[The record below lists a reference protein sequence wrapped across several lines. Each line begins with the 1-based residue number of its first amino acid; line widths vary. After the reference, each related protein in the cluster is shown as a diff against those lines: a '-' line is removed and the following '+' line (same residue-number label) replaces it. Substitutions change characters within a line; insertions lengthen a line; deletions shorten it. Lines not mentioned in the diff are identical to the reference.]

1 MRRTP
6 RGIIRARSLVQI
18 PWGTI
23 KTFVFFFEEACVSS
37 SLYSDNQSDVDAL
50 ARRIAALTSLSSKQ
64 AAVISRGLLGRKV
77 LKIKSSSLG
86 GLFRSIDKDIDTKRL
101 RDEFIKSGLIERI
114 DETGVDGRPA
124 IYSICAKVSE
134 LIIVDGAEDLNDG
147 FDVEEE
153 TAPAETLAVEAKD
166 AGQAAPAAA
175 ACGSEKDSGSAKP
188 AAPQAEDTR
197 RDQELPVVAP
207 SEAAQKEE
215 QTRPNDTPA
224 PFVSKVGRGA
234 RVHRRAQ
241 DKKASRDTQDT
252 SVEQPRLAEPKGQE
266 PEGRAMGPKKQ
277 QPQAQDAPSAPAEKK
292 APAPKEP
299 AVSKKGAAFKQAEAN
314 RGRVAFAERDTQRKH
329 EDAKEGEARSSVKR
343 DAPANRKRKGKSGRS
358 EAVKSSHKQDS
369 PSTQTIGAH
378 RSNDSVQPESRSIVR
393 VIRGQLAKVAT
404 VLPLSAV
411 AHSDRVQ
418 YAKITR
424 VDSRPMAKTAE
435 RENGHQNAKQQLAHD
450 FEAITTWIE
459 QTGSMDTPYASRRQR
474 AFEIFNDEK
483 AFDGKRG
490 ERLFKRLNDRGVNVA
505 ALKITPQRP
514 YHFTSFFGIGANKPF
529 IMVENID
536 TYDEIVRLLRGK
548 SSVKLFGVRVSGVI
562 FGSGCKASV
571 SHALD
576 DYLSDIGYGYDYVY
590 YAGDIDREGARIVE
604 QARAANNTKIRM
616 HAGMYKAMLA
626 AHKRRLKDGRGVEH
640 ASENQGVPQNLA
652 RAIADLP
659 MVTRVQFRN
668 ILREGGRIPQEIL
681 TSADYRDSSS
691 GSLDRILNS

>member
-1 MRRTP
+1 M
-6 RGIIRARSLVQI
+6 
-18 PWGTI
+18 
-23 KTFVFFFEEACVSS
+23 SS
-37 SLYSDNQSDVDAL
+37 SLYSDNQNDVDAL

-153 TAPAETLAVEAKD
+153 TAPAETLAAEAKD

-188 AAPQAEDTR
+188 AVPRAEDTR
-197 RDQELPVVAP
+197 RDQELPAAAP
-207 SEAAQKEE
+207 SKAAQKEE
-215 QTRPNDTPA
+215 AKPDDNPVA
-224 PFVSKVGRGA
+224 FVSKVGRGA
-234 RVHRRAQ
+234 RVHRRVQ
-241 DKKASRDTQDT
+241 DKKTARDTQGT
-252 SVEQPRLAEPKGQE
+252 SVEQSRLAEPKGQE
-266 PEGRAMGPKKQ
+266 PELHAVGPQKQ

-292 APAPKEP
+292 APVPKEP

-314 RGRVAFAERDTQRKH
+314 RGRVAFAERDAQRKH
-329 EDAKEGEARSSVKR
+329 EDAKEGEARSSVKKET
-343 DAPANRKRKGKSGRS
+343 PANRKRKGKPGRS
-358 EAVKSSHKQDS
+358 EAVKSSRKQDS
-369 PSTQTIGAH
+369 PSTQTTGAH
-378 RSNDSVQPESRSIVR
+378 RSNDSAQPESRSIVR

-411 AHSDRVQ
+411 VHSDRVQ

-424 VDSRPMAKTAE
+424 VDSRPMAKTAVH
-435 RENGHQNAKQQLAHD
+435 ENTHQNAKQQLAHD

-459 QTGSMDTPYASRRQR
+459 QTDGMDTPYASRRQR

-536 TYDEIVRLLRGK
+536 TYDEIARLLRGK

>member
-1 MRRTP
+1 M
-6 RGIIRARSLVQI
+6 G
-18 PWGTI
+18 
-23 KTFVFFFEEACVSS
+23 
-37 SLYSDNQSDVDAL
+37 
-50 ARRIAALTSLSSKQ
+50 SK
-64 AAVISRGLLGRKV
+64 GRQ
-77 LKIKSSSLG
+77 L
-86 GLFRSIDKDIDTKRL
+86 
-101 RDEFIKSGLIERI
+101 
-114 DETGVDGRPA
+114 
-124 IYSICAKVSE
+124 
-134 LIIVDGAEDLNDG
+134 
-147 FDVEEE
+147 
-153 TAPAETLAVEAKD
+153 
-166 AGQAAPAAA
+166 
-175 ACGSEKDSGSAKP
+175 
-188 AAPQAEDTR
+188 
-197 RDQELPVVAP
+197 
-207 SEAAQKEE
+207 
-215 QTRPNDTPA
+215 
-224 PFVSKVGRGA
+224 
-234 RVHRRAQ
+234 
-241 DKKASRDTQDT
+241 
-252 SVEQPRLAEPKGQE
+252 
-266 PEGRAMGPKKQ
+266 
-277 QPQAQDAPSAPAEKK
+277 QAQDASPASVEKK
-292 APAPKEP
+292 ASAPKEA
-299 AVSKKGAAFKQAEAN
+299 AVSKKGAASERSEAN
-314 RGRVAFAERDTQRKH
+314 QSRAVAAVRGTQQNRV
-329 EDAKEGEARSSVKR
+329 DAKGEEDRSSAKK
-343 DAPANRKRKGKSGRS
+343 DSPANRKRKGKPGRS

-369 PSTQTIGAH
+369 PSTQTTGAH
-378 RSNDSVQPESRSIVR
+378 RSNDSAQPESRSIVR

-411 AHSDRVQ
+411 AHGDRVQ

-424 VDSRPMAKTAE
+424 VDNRPVAKAAV

-459 QTGSMDTPYASRRQR
+459 QTDGMDTPYASRRQR

-536 TYDEIVRLLRGK
+536 TYDEIARLLRGK

>member
-1 MRRTP
+1 M
-6 RGIIRARSLVQI
+6 
-18 PWGTI
+18 
-23 KTFVFFFEEACVSS
+23 SS
-37 SLYSDNQSDVDAL
+37 SLYSDNQNDVDAL

-153 TAPAETLAVEAKD
+153 TAPVETLAAEAKD

-188 AAPQAEDTR
+188 AVPRAEDTR
-197 RDQELPVVAP
+197 RDQELPAAAP

-215 QTRPNDTPA
+215 QASPNDTSA
-224 PFVSKVGRGA
+224 PFVLKVGRGA

-252 SVEQPRLAEPKGQE
+252 SVEQPRLVEPKGQE
-266 PEGRAMGPKKQ
+266 PEVHVMGPKKQ

-292 APAPKEP
+292 APLPKEP
-299 AVSKKGAAFKQAEAN
+299 AVSKKGAAFKRAEAN
-314 RGRVAFAERDTQRKH
+314 RDRVAFTERDTQRKH
-329 EDAKEGEARSSVKR
+329 EDAKEGEARSSVKKET
-343 DAPANRKRKGKSGRS
+343 PANRKRKGKPGRS
-358 EAVKSSHKQDS
+358 EAVKSSHRQDS
-369 PSTQTIGAH
+369 PSTQTMGAH
-378 RSNDSVQPESRSIVR
+378 RSNDSAQPESRSIVR

-411 AHSDRVQ
+411 AHGDRVQ

-424 VDSRPMAKTAE
+424 VDNRSMAKTAV

-459 QTGSMDTPYASRRQR
+459 QTDGMDTPYASRRQR

-536 TYDEIVRLLRGK
+536 TYDEIARLLRGK

>member
-1 MRRTP
+1 M
-6 RGIIRARSLVQI
+6 
-18 PWGTI
+18 
-23 KTFVFFFEEACVSS
+23 SS
-37 SLYSDNQSDVDAL
+37 SLYSDNQNDVDAL

-134 LIIVDGAEDLNDG
+134 LIIVDGAEDLSDG

-153 TAPAETLAVEAKD
+153 PALAETLAAEAKD
-166 AGQAAPAAA
+166 AGQAAPAAV

-188 AAPQAEDTR
+188 AAPRAEDTC
-197 RDQELPVVAP
+197 RDQELPAVAP

-215 QTRPNDTPA
+215 QARPNDTPA

-241 DKKASRDTQDT
+241 DKKASRDTQGT
-252 SVEQPRLAEPKGQE
+252 SVGQPRLAEPKAQE
-266 PEGRAMGPKKQ
+266 PEVHAMGPKKQ

-292 APAPKEP
+292 ASAPKEP

-329 EDAKEGEARSSVKR
+329 EDAKEGEARSSVKKET
-343 DAPANRKRKGKSGRS
+343 PANRKRKGKPGRS
-358 EAVKSSHKQDS
+358 EAAKSSHKQDS
-369 PSTQTIGAH
+369 PSTQTTGAH
-378 RSNDSVQPESRSIVR
+378 RSNDSAQPESRSIVR

-411 AHSDRVQ
+411 AHGDRVQ

-424 VDSRPMAKTAE
+424 VDNRPMAKTAE

-459 QTGSMDTPYASRRQR
+459 QTDGMDTPYASRRQR

-536 TYDEIVRLLRGK
+536 TYDEIARLLRGK

>member
-1 MRRTP
+1 M
-6 RGIIRARSLVQI
+6 
-18 PWGTI
+18 
-23 KTFVFFFEEACVSS
+23 SS
-37 SLYSDNQSDVDAL
+37 SLYSDNQNDVDAL

-101 RDEFIKSGLIERI
+101 RDEFIRSGLIERI

-153 TAPAETLAVEAKD
+153 SAPAEAFAVEAKD

-175 ACGSEKDSGSAKP
+175 PCGSVKDSGSAKP
-188 AAPQAEDTR
+188 AALRAEDTH
-197 RDQELPVVAP
+197 RDQELPAVAP
-207 SEAAQKEE
+207 FEAAQKEE
-215 QTRPNDTPA
+215 QASPNDSSA

-252 SVEQPRLAEPKGQE
+252 SVEQPRPAEPKTQE
-266 PEGRAMGPKKQ
+266 PELHAMGPKKQ
-277 QPQAQDAPSAPAEKK
+277 QPQDTPSAPAEKK
-292 APAPKEP
+292 ASAPKES
-299 AVSKKGAAFKQAEAN
+299 AVSKKGAAFKQAEAH
-314 RGRVAFAERDTQRKH
+314 RDRVAFAERDTQRKH
-329 EDAKEGEARSSVKR
+329 KDAKEGEGRSSVKR
-343 DAPANRKRKGKSGRS
+343 DTPANRKRKGRPERS

-369 PSTQTIGAH
+369 PSTQTMGDH
-378 RSNDSVQPESRSIVR
+378 RSNDSVRPESRSIVR

-418 YAKITR
+418 YAKITC
-424 VDSRPMAKTAE
+424 VDNRPMAKTAVH
-435 RENGHQNAKQQLAHD
+435 ENGHQNAKQQLAHD

-459 QTGSMDTPYASRRQR
+459 QTDGMDTPYASRRQR

-505 ALKITPQRP
+505 ALKITPTRP

-536 TYDEIVRLLRGK
+536 TYDEIARLLRGK

>member
-1 MRRTP
+1 M
-6 RGIIRARSLVQI
+6 
-18 PWGTI
+18 
-23 KTFVFFFEEACVSS
+23 SS
-37 SLYSDNQSDVDAL
+37 SLYSDNQNDVDAL

-153 TAPAETLAVEAKD
+153 SAPVETLAAEAKD

-175 ACGSEKDSGSAKP
+175 ACGSGKDSGLAKSAVP
-188 AAPQAEDTR
+188 RAEDTR
-197 RDQELPVVAP
+197 RDQELPAAAP
-207 SEAAQKEE
+207 SETAQKEE
-215 QTRPNDTPA
+215 AKPDDNPVA
-224 PFVSKVGRGA
+224 FVSKVGRGA
-234 RVHRRAQ
+234 RVHRRVQ
-241 DKKASRDTQDT
+241 DKKTARDTQGT
-252 SVEQPRLAEPKGQE
+252 SVEQSRLAEPKGQE
-266 PEGRAMGPKKQ
+266 PEVHAMGPQKQ

-292 APAPKEP
+292 VPVPKEP

-314 RGRVAFAERDTQRKH
+314 RGRVAFAERDAQRKH
-329 EDAKEGEARSSVKR
+329 EDAKEGEVRSSVKKET
-343 DAPANRKRKGKSGRS
+343 PANRKRKGKPGRS

-369 PSTQTIGAH
+369 PSTQTTGAH
-378 RSNDSVQPESRSIVR
+378 RSNDSVRPESRSIVR

-424 VDSRPMAKTAE
+424 VDNRPVAKTAVH
-435 RENGHQNAKQQLAHD
+435 ENGHQNAKQQLAHD

-459 QTGSMDTPYASRRQR
+459 QTDGMDTPYASRRQR
-474 AFEIFNDEK
+474 AFEVFNDEK

-536 TYDEIVRLLRGK
+536 TYDEIARLLRGK

>member
-1 MRRTP
+1 M
-6 RGIIRARSLVQI
+6 
-18 PWGTI
+18 
-23 KTFVFFFEEACVSS
+23 SS
-37 SLYSDNQSDVDAL
+37 SLYSDNQNDVDAL

-153 TAPAETLAVEAKD
+153 PAPVETLAAEAKD

-188 AAPQAEDTR
+188 AVPRAEDTR
-197 RDQELPVVAP
+197 SDQELPAVAP
-207 SEAAQKEE
+207 SKAAQKEE
-215 QTRPNDTPA
+215 QASPNDTPA

-234 RVHRRAQ
+234 RVHRRTQ
-241 DKKASRDTQDT
+241 DKKASRDTRDT
-252 SVEQPRLAEPKGQE
+252 SVEQPRLAEPKAQE
-266 PEGRAMGPKKQ
+266 PEVHAMGPKKQ

-292 APAPKEP
+292 APVPKEP

-329 EDAKEGEARSSVKR
+329 EDAREGEARSSVKKET
-343 DAPANRKRKGKSGRS
+343 PANRKRKGKPGRS
-358 EAVKSSHKQDS
+358 EAVKSSRKQDS
-369 PSTQTIGAH
+369 PSTQTMGAH
-378 RSNDSVQPESRSIVR
+378 RSNDSVQPEPRSIVR

-411 AHSDRVQ
+411 AHGDRVQ

-424 VDSRPMAKTAE
+424 VDNHPMAKTAE

-459 QTGSMDTPYASRRQR
+459 QTDGMDTPYASRRQR

-536 TYDEIVRLLRGK
+536 TYDEIARLLRGK

>member
-1 MRRTP
+1 M
-6 RGIIRARSLVQI
+6 
-18 PWGTI
+18 
-23 KTFVFFFEEACVSS
+23 SS
-37 SLYSDNQSDVDAL
+37 SLYSDNQNDVDAL

-153 TAPAETLAVEAKD
+153 TAPAETLAAEAKD
-166 AGQAAPAAA
+166 TGQAAPAAA
-175 ACGSEKDSGSAKP
+175 ACGSEKDSGLAKSAVP
-188 AAPQAEDTR
+188 RAEDTR
-197 RDQELPVVAP
+197 CDQELPATAP

-215 QTRPNDTPA
+215 AKPDDNPVA
-224 PFVSKVGRGA
+224 FVSKVGRGA

-241 DKKASRDTQDT
+241 DKKASRDTRDT

-266 PEGRAMGPKKQ
+266 PEVHAVGPQKQ
-277 QPQAQDAPSAPAEKK
+277 QPQAQDAPSAPVEKK
-292 APAPKEP
+292 ASAPKEP

-314 RGRVAFAERDTQRKH
+314 RGRVAFTERDTQRKH
-329 EDAKEGEARSSVKR
+329 EDAKEGEARSSVKKE
-343 DAPANRKRKGKSGRS
+343 APANRKRKGKPGRS
-358 EAVKSSHKQDS
+358 EAVKSSRKQDS
-369 PSTQTIGAH
+369 PSTQPMGAH
-378 RSNDSVQPESRSIVR
+378 HSNDSVRSESRSIVR

-411 AHSDRVQ
+411 AHGDRVQ

-424 VDSRPMAKTAE
+424 VDNRSMAKTAVH
-435 RENGHQNAKQQLAHD
+435 ENGHQNAKQQLAHD

-459 QTGSMDTPYASRRQR
+459 QTDGMDTPYASRRQR

-536 TYDEIVRLLRGK
+536 TYDEIARLLRGK

-659 MVTRVQFRN
+659 MVTRMQFRN

>member
-1 MRRTP
+1 M
-6 RGIIRARSLVQI
+6 
-18 PWGTI
+18 
-23 KTFVFFFEEACVSS
+23 SS
-37 SLYSDNQSDVDAL
+37 SLYSDNQNDVDAL

-153 TAPAETLAVEAKD
+153 AAPAETLAVEAKD
-166 AGQAAPAAA
+166 AGRAVSAAA

-188 AAPQAEDTR
+188 AAPRAEDAR

-215 QTRPNDTPA
+215 QARPNDTPA

-234 RVHRRAQ
+234 RVHRRVQ
-241 DKKASRDTQDT
+241 DKKVSRDTQDNST
-252 SVEQPRLAEPKGQE
+252 EQPRLAEPKGQE
-266 PEGRAMGPKKQ
+266 PEVHAMGPKKQ
-277 QPQAQDAPSAPAEKK
+277 QPQAQDAPSTPAEKK
-292 APAPKEP
+292 TPAPKEP

-314 RGRVAFAERDTQRKH
+314 RGRVAFAERDTQQKH
-329 EDAKEGEARSSVKR
+329 EEAKEREARSSVKR
-343 DAPANRKRKGKSGRS
+343 DTPANRKRKGKPGRS
-358 EAVKSSHKQDS
+358 EAVKSSHKQNS

-378 RSNDSVQPESRSIVR
+378 RSSESVRSESRSIVR

-424 VDSRPMAKTAE
+424 VDSRPMAKTAA

-459 QTGSMDTPYASRRQR
+459 QTDGMDTPYASRRQR

-536 TYDEIVRLLRGK
+536 TYDEIARLLRGK

>member
-1 MRRTP
+1 M
-6 RGIIRARSLVQI
+6 
-18 PWGTI
+18 
-23 KTFVFFFEEACVSS
+23 SS
-37 SLYSDNQSDVDAL
+37 SLYSDNQNDVDAL

-153 TAPAETLAVEAKD
+153 SAPVETLAAEAKD

-175 ACGSEKDSGSAKP
+175 ACGSGKDSGLAKSAVP
-188 AAPQAEDTR
+188 RAEDTR
-197 RDQELPVVAP
+197 RDQELPAAAP
-207 SEAAQKEE
+207 SETAQKEE
-215 QTRPNDTPA
+215 AKPDDNPVA
-224 PFVSKVGRGA
+224 FVSKVGRGA
-234 RVHRRAQ
+234 RVHRRVQ
-241 DKKASRDTQDT
+241 DKKTARDTQGT
-252 SVEQPRLAEPKGQE
+252 SVEQSRLAEPKGQE
-266 PEGRAMGPKKQ
+266 PEVHAMGPQKQ

-292 APAPKEP
+292 VPVSKEP

-314 RGRVAFAERDTQRKH
+314 RGRVAFAERDAQRKH
-329 EDAKEGEARSSVKR
+329 EDAKEGEVRSSVKKET
-343 DAPANRKRKGKSGRS
+343 PANRKRKGKPGRS

-369 PSTQTIGAH
+369 PSTQTTGAH
-378 RSNDSVQPESRSIVR
+378 RSNDSVRPESRSIVR

-424 VDSRPMAKTAE
+424 VDNRPVAKTAVH
-435 RENGHQNAKQQLAHD
+435 ENGHQNAKQQLAHD

-459 QTGSMDTPYASRRQR
+459 QTDGMDTPYASRRQR

-536 TYDEIVRLLRGK
+536 TYDEIARLLRGK

>member
-1 MRRTP
+1 M
-6 RGIIRARSLVQI
+6 
-18 PWGTI
+18 
-23 KTFVFFFEEACVSS
+23 SS
-37 SLYSDNQSDVDAL
+37 SLYSDNQNDVDAL

-153 TAPAETLAVEAKD
+153 TAPVETLAAEAKD
-166 AGQAAPAAA
+166 TGQAAPAAA

-188 AAPQAEDTR
+188 AASRAEDTR
-197 RDQELPVVAP
+197 SDQELPAVAP
-207 SEAAQKEE
+207 SEAPQKEE
-215 QTRPNDTPA
+215 AKPDDNPVA
-224 PFVSKVGRGA
+224 FVSKVGRGA

-252 SVEQPRLAEPKGQE
+252 SVEQPRLAEPKAQE
-266 PEGRAMGPKKQ
+266 PEVHAMGPKKQ

-292 APAPKEP
+292 APVPKEP
-299 AVSKKGAAFKQAEAN
+299 AVSKKGAAFKQTEAN

-329 EDAKEGEARSSVKR
+329 EDAKEGEARSSVKKE
-343 DAPANRKRKGKSGRS
+343 APANRKRKGKPGRS
-358 EAVKSSHKQDS
+358 EAVKSSRKQDS
-369 PSTQTIGAH
+369 PSTQPMGAH
-378 RSNDSVQPESRSIVR
+378 HSNESVRSESRSIVR

-424 VDSRPMAKTAE
+424 VDNRPVAKTAVH
-435 RENGHQNAKQQLAHD
+435 ENGHQNAKQQLAHD

-459 QTGSMDTPYASRRQR
+459 QTDGMDTPYASRRQR

-490 ERLFKRLNDRGVNVA
+490 ERLFKRLNDRSVNVA

-536 TYDEIVRLLRGK
+536 TYDEIARLLRGK

-626 AHKRRLKDGRGVEH
+626 AHKRRLKDGRGMEH

>member
-1 MRRTP
+1 M
-6 RGIIRARSLVQI
+6 
-18 PWGTI
+18 
-23 KTFVFFFEEACVSS
+23 SS
-37 SLYSDNQSDVDAL
+37 SLYSDNQNDVDAL

-166 AGQAAPAAA
+166 AGQVAPAAA
-175 ACGSEKDSGSAKP
+175 ACGSKKDSGSAKP
-188 AAPQAEDTR
+188 AVPRAEDTR
-197 RDQELPVVAP
+197 RDQELPAIAP
-207 SEAAQKEE
+207 SEAAQKEKAK
-215 QTRPNDTPA
+215 PDDNPVA
-224 PFVSKVGRGA
+224 FVSKVGRGA

-241 DKKASRDTQDT
+241 DKKASRDTRDT

-266 PEGRAMGPKKQ
+266 PEVHAVGPQKQ

-292 APAPKEP
+292 VPVPKEP

-329 EDAKEGEARSSVKR
+329 EDAKEGEARSSVKK
-343 DAPANRKRKGKSGRS
+343 DTPANRKRKGKPGRS
-358 EAVKSSHKQDS
+358 EAVKSSRKQDS
-369 PSTQTIGAH
+369 PSTQTMGAH
-378 RSNDSVQPESRSIVR
+378 RSNDSVRPESRSIVR

-424 VDSRPMAKTAE
+424 VDNRPVAKTAVH
-435 RENGHQNAKQQLAHD
+435 ENGHQNAKQQLAHD

-459 QTGSMDTPYASRRQR
+459 QTDGMDTPYASRRQR

-536 TYDEIVRLLRGK
+536 TYDEIARLLRGK

-691 GSLDRILNS
+691 GNLDRILNS

>member
-1 MRRTP
+1 M
-6 RGIIRARSLVQI
+6 
-18 PWGTI
+18 
-23 KTFVFFFEEACVSS
+23 SS
-37 SLYSDNQSDVDAL
+37 SLYSDNQNDVDAL

-153 TAPAETLAVEAKD
+153 AAPAETLAVEAKD

-188 AAPQAEDTR
+188 AAPRAEDTR
-197 RDQELPVVAP
+197 RDQELPAVAP

-215 QTRPNDTPA
+215 AKPDDNPVA
-224 PFVSKVGRGA
+224 FVSKVGRGA
-234 RVHRRAQ
+234 RVHRRVQ

-266 PEGRAMGPKKQ
+266 PEVHAMGPKKQ
-277 QPQAQDAPSAPAEKK
+277 QPPAQEAPSTPAEKK

-314 RGRVAFAERDTQRKH
+314 RGRVAFAERDTQQKH
-329 EDAKEGEARSSVKR
+329 EEAKEREARSSVKR
-343 DAPANRKRKGKSGRS
+343 DTPANRKRKGKPGRS

-369 PSTQTIGAH
+369 PSTQPMGAH
-378 RSNDSVQPESRSIVR
+378 RLSESVRSESRSIVR

-411 AHSDRVQ
+411 VHSDRVQ

-424 VDSRPMAKTAE
+424 VDNRPMAKTAV

-459 QTGSMDTPYASRRQR
+459 QTDGMDTPYASRRQR

-536 TYDEIVRLLRGK
+536 TYDEIARLLRGK

>member
-1 MRRTP
+1 M
-6 RGIIRARSLVQI
+6 
-18 PWGTI
+18 
-23 KTFVFFFEEACVSS
+23 
-37 SLYSDNQSDVDAL
+37 
-50 ARRIAALTSLSSKQ
+50 
-64 AAVISRGLLGRKV
+64 
-77 LKIKSSSLG
+77 
-86 GLFRSIDKDIDTKRL
+86 
-101 RDEFIKSGLIERI
+101 
-114 DETGVDGRPA
+114 
-124 IYSICAKVSE
+124 
-134 LIIVDGAEDLNDG
+134 
-147 FDVEEE
+147 
-153 TAPAETLAVEAKD
+153 
-166 AGQAAPAAA
+166 
-175 ACGSEKDSGSAKP
+175 
-188 AAPQAEDTR
+188 
-197 RDQELPVVAP
+197 
-207 SEAAQKEE
+207 
-215 QTRPNDTPA
+215 
-224 PFVSKVGRGA
+224 
-234 RVHRRAQ
+234 HRRAQ

-266 PEGRAMGPKKQ
+266 PEVHAMGPQKQ

-292 APAPKEP
+292 APVPKEP
-299 AVSKKGAAFKQAEAN
+299 AVSKKGAAFKQVEAN

-329 EDAKEGEARSSVKR
+329 EDAKEGEARSSVKKET
-343 DAPANRKRKGKSGRS
+343 PANRKRKGKPGRS

-369 PSTQTIGAH
+369 PSTQTMGAH
-378 RSNDSVQPESRSIVR
+378 RSDDSVRPESRSIVR
-393 VIRGQLAKVAT
+393 VIRGPLAKVAT

-411 AHSDRVQ
+411 AHGDRVQ

-424 VDSRPMAKTAE
+424 VDNHPMTKTAVH
-435 RENGHQNAKQQLAHD
+435 ENGHQNAKQQLAHD

-459 QTGSMDTPYASRRQR
+459 QTDGMDTPYASRRQR

-529 IMVENID
+529 IMVENFD
-536 TYDEIVRLLRGK
+536 TYDEIARLLRGK

-590 YAGDIDREGARIVE
+590 YAGDIDREGVRIVE

>member
-1 MRRTP
+1 M
-6 RGIIRARSLVQI
+6 
-18 PWGTI
+18 
-23 KTFVFFFEEACVSS
+23 SS
-37 SLYSDNQSDVDAL
+37 SLYSDNQNDVDAL

-134 LIIVDGAEDLNDG
+134 LIVVDGAEDLNDG

-153 TAPAETLAVEAKD
+153 STPAEAPAAEAVD
-166 AGQAAPAAA
+166 AGQAAPAEPVRETAK
-175 ACGSEKDSGSAKP
+175 ESASVDFVAPRAKGARHDQGLP
-188 AAPQAEDTR
+188 AT
-197 RDQELPVVAP
+197 AP
-207 SEAAQKEE
+207 SEANQKEDAALDDK
-215 QTRPNDTPA
+215 PVV
-224 PFVSKVGRGA
+224 FVSKVGRGA
-234 RVHRRAQ
+234 RVHRRAE
-241 DKKASRDTQDT
+241 DKKASPRTQDNP
-252 SVEQPRLAEPKGQE
+252 VEQQKPAGQQRPAEQQKPAELKDQKLE
-266 PEGRAMGPKKQ
+266 IHAMGSKKQ
-277 QPQAQDAPSAPAEKK
+277 QLQVQDVPSASLEKK
-292 APAPKEP
+292 ASAPKE
-299 AVSKKGAAFKQAEAN
+299 AVVSKKDAAPERSEAN
-314 RGRVAFAERDTQRKH
+314 QGRTVAVERGAQQKRGDVKGEEACSS
-329 EDAKEGEARSSVKR
+329 AKKDSS
-343 DAPANRKRKGKSGRS
+343 ANRKRKGKPGRP
-358 EAVKSSHKQDS
+358 EALKPSRKQDA
-369 PSTQTIGAH
+369 PSTQAKGSALP
-378 RSNDSVQPESRSIVR
+378 SDSTRPEPRSIVR

-404 VLPLSAV
+404 VLPLSVV
-411 AHSDRVQ
+411 AQKDRVQ

-424 VDSRPMAKTAE
+424 VDNRPMAKTAE
-435 RENGHQNAKQQLAHD
+435 RENTHQNAKQQLAHD
-450 FEAITTWIE
+450 FEAITTWID
-459 QTGSMDTPYASRRQR
+459 QTGGMDTPYASRRQR

-505 ALKITPQRP
+505 ALKITPSRP

-536 TYDEIVRLLRGK
+536 TYDEIARLLRGK
-548 SSVKLFGVRVSGVI
+548 SSVKLFGIRVSGVI

-576 DYLSDIGYGYDYVY
+576 YYLSDIGYGYDYVY

-626 AHKRRLKDGRGVEH
+626 AHKRRLKDGRGVER

>member
-1 MRRTP
+1 M
-6 RGIIRARSLVQI
+6 
-18 PWGTI
+18 
-23 KTFVFFFEEACVSS
+23 SS
-37 SLYSDNQSDVDAL
+37 SLYSDNQNDVDAL

-134 LIIVDGAEDLNDG
+134 LIIVDGAEDLSDG

-153 TAPAETLAVEAKD
+153 PAPVETLAAEAKD
-166 AGQAAPAAA
+166 AGQAAPAAV

-188 AAPQAEDTR
+188 AVPRAEDTR
-197 RDQELPVVAP
+197 CDQELPAAAP
-207 SEAAQKEE
+207 SEAPQKEE
-215 QTRPNDTPA
+215 AKPDDNPVA
-224 PFVSKVGRGA
+224 FVSKVGRGA
-234 RVHRRAQ
+234 RVHRRVQ
-241 DKKASRDTQDT
+241 DKKTARDTQGT
-252 SVEQPRLAEPKGQE
+252 SVEQSRLAEPKGQE
-266 PEGRAMGPKKQ
+266 PEVHAMGPQKQ
-277 QPQAQDAPSAPAEKK
+277 QPQTQDAPSASAEKK
-292 APAPKEP
+292 ASAAKEP
-299 AVSKKGAAFKQAEAN
+299 AVSKKGAAFKQTEAN
-314 RGRVAFAERDTQRKH
+314 RGRVAFTERDTQRKH
-329 EDAKEGEARSSVKR
+329 GDAKEGEARSSVKKET
-343 DAPANRKRKGKSGRS
+343 PANRKRKGKPGRS

-369 PSTQTIGAH
+369 PSTQTMGAH
-378 RSNDSVQPESRSIVR
+378 RLNDSVRPESRSIVR

-411 AHSDRVQ
+411 AHGDRVQ

-424 VDSRPMAKTAE
+424 VDNRPMEKTAVH
-435 RENGHQNAKQQLAHD
+435 ENGHQNAKQQLAHD

-459 QTGSMDTPYASRRQR
+459 QTDGMDTPYASRRQR

-536 TYDEIVRLLRGK
+536 TYDEIARLLRGK

>member
-1 MRRTP
+1 M
-6 RGIIRARSLVQI
+6 
-18 PWGTI
+18 
-23 KTFVFFFEEACVSS
+23 SS
-37 SLYSDNQSDVDAL
+37 SLYSDNQGDVDAL
-50 ARRIAALTSLSSKQ
+50 ARRVAALTSLSSKQ

-124 IYSICAKVSE
+124 IYSINAKVSE
-134 LIIVDGAEDLNDG
+134 LIVVEGAEDLNDG

-153 TAPAETLAVEAKD
+153 QAPAGEPDAVKGAPEAKGD
-166 AGQAAPAAA
+166 VPA
-175 ACGSEKDSGSAKP
+175 KDSSAGKVQAGESVTELAHDARERQQTP
-188 AAPQAEDTR
+188 VAASPE
-197 RDQELPVVAP
+197 V
-207 SEAAQKEE
+207 AQKEA
-215 QTRPNDTPA
+215 RSAADDKPV

-234 RVHRRAQ
+234 RVHRRMDAQ
-241 DKKASRDTQDT
+241 KPAQGSERDHA
-252 SVEQPRLAEPKGQE
+252 EQQQKDADVAVKDQKPAVH
-266 PEGRAMGPKKQ
+266 AMGSKKKQ
-277 QPQAQDAPSAPAEKK
+277 PSTLDAIVETAEKK
-292 APAPKEP
+292 ATASKSAPASKKDAAPKSREEKHGHNAAPVHEGRREREASKDEQASASVKKENSASKRRRERPERRKGAQPARKQEAAPAPTKD
-299 AVSKKGAAFKQAEAN
+299 AVRAN
-314 RGRVAFAERDTQRKH
+314 
-329 EDAKEGEARSSVKR
+329 
-343 DAPANRKRKGKSGRS
+343 APASS
-358 EAVKSSHKQDS
+358 E
-369 PSTQTIGAH
+369 P
-378 RSNDSVQPESRSIVR
+378 RSIVR
-393 VIRGQLAKVAT
+393 VIRGQLAKVAS
-404 VLPLSAV
+404 VLPLSV
-411 AHSDRVQ
+411 AAQKDRVQ

-424 VDSRPMAKTAE
+424 VDSRSTAQGAE
-435 RENGHQNAKQQLAHD
+435 HEGAPQNAKRQLAHD

-459 QTGSMDTPYASRRQR
+459 QTSAMDTPYASRRQR

-505 ALKITPQRP
+505 ALKITPSRP

-536 TYDEIVRLLRGK
+536 TYDEIARLLRGK
-548 SSVKLFGVRVSGVI
+548 SSVKLFGIRVSGVI

-626 AHKRRLKDGRGVEH
+626 AHKRRLKDGRGVER

-659 MVTRVQFRN
+659 MATRVQFRN

-691 GSLDRILNS
+691 GNLDRILNS

>member
-1 MRRTP
+1 M
-6 RGIIRARSLVQI
+6 
-18 PWGTI
+18 
-23 KTFVFFFEEACVSS
+23 SS

-50 ARRIAALTSLSSKQ
+50 TRRIAALTSLSSKQ

-114 DETGVDGRPA
+114 DDTGVDGRPA

-134 LIIVDGAEDLNDG
+134 LIVVDGAEDLSDG
-147 FDVEEE
+147 FDAEEE
-153 TAPAETLAVEAKD
+153 PAPAKAPTAEVEA
-166 AGQAAPAAA
+166 AGEAAPVAVAH
-175 ACGSEKDSGSAKP
+175 EPKKDSGSVEP
-188 AAPQAEDTR
+188 AAPQAEAAR
-197 RDQELPVVAP
+197 HDQVLPAVVP
-207 SEAAQKEE
+207 SEAVQKEE
-215 QTRPNDTPA
+215 ARPDDKPVA
-224 PFVSKVGRGA
+224 FVSKVGRGA
-234 RVHRRAQ
+234 RVHRRA
-241 DKKASRDTQDT
+241 DGKKATQGT
-252 SVEQPRLAEPKGQE
+252 QGNPVEQQKPAEPKAQKAE
-266 PEGRAMGPKKQ
+266 VHAMGSKKQ
-277 QPQAQDAPSAPAEKK
+277 QSQAQDTPSVSVEKK
-292 APAPKEP
+292 APAPQEAP
-299 AVSKKGAAFKQAEAN
+299 VSKKNAAPKHTETNQGHVAVAERGAQHKREGAKEEEARETRPSAKKDESAN
-314 RGRVAFAERDTQRKH
+314 RR
-329 EDAKEGEARSSVKR
+329 
-343 DAPANRKRKGKSGRS
+343 RKGRPRRS
-358 EAVKSSHKQDS
+358 EALKSSRKQDA
-369 PSTQTIGAH
+369 PSTRTKGSA
-378 RSNDSVQPESRSIVR
+378 RPGDSAQPEPRSIMR

-411 AHSDRVQ
+411 AQKDRVQ

-424 VDSRPMAKTAE
+424 VDNRPPAKAAE
-435 RENGHQNAKQQLAHD
+435 REHTHQNAKQQLAHD

-459 QTGSMDTPYASRRQR
+459 QTGGMDTPYASRRQR

-505 ALKITPQRP
+505 ALKITPSRP

-536 TYDEIVRLLRGK
+536 TYDEIARLLRGK

-626 AHKRRLKDGRGVEH
+626 AHKRRLKDGRGVER

>member
-1 MRRTP
+1 M
-6 RGIIRARSLVQI
+6 
-18 PWGTI
+18 
-23 KTFVFFFEEACVSS
+23 SS
-37 SLYSDNQSDVDAL
+37 SLYSDNQNDVDAL

-153 TAPAETLAVEAKD
+153 TAPVETLAAEAKD

-188 AAPQAEDTR
+188 AVPRAEDTCC
-197 RDQELPVVAP
+197 DQELPATAP

-215 QTRPNDTPA
+215 AKPDDSPVA
-224 PFVSKVGRGA
+224 FVSKVGRGA

-241 DKKASRDTQDT
+241 DKKASRDTRDT

-266 PEGRAMGPKKQ
+266 PEVHAMGPKKQ
-277 QPQAQDAPSAPAEKK
+277 QLQAQDAPSAPAEKK
-292 APAPKEP
+292 APVPKEP

-314 RGRVAFAERDTQRKH
+314 RSRVAFAERDTQRKH
-329 EDAKEGEARSSVKR
+329 EDAKEGEARSSVKK
-343 DAPANRKRKGKSGRS
+343 DTPANRKRRGKPGRS

-369 PSTQTIGAH
+369 PSTQTMGAH
-378 RSNDSVQPESRSIVR
+378 RSNESVRPESRSIVR

-411 AHSDRVQ
+411 AHGDRVQ

-424 VDSRPMAKTAE
+424 VDNRSMAKTAV

-459 QTGSMDTPYASRRQR
+459 QTDGMDTPYASRRQR

-483 AFDGKRG
+483 SFDGKRG

-536 TYDEIVRLLRGK
+536 TYDEIARLLRGK

>member
-1 MRRTP
+1 M
-6 RGIIRARSLVQI
+6 
-18 PWGTI
+18 
-23 KTFVFFFEEACVSS
+23 SS
-37 SLYSDNQSDVDAL
+37 SLYSDNQNDVDAL

-188 AAPQAEDTR
+188 AVPRAEDTR
-197 RDQELPVVAP
+197 RDQELPAVAP
-207 SEAAQKEE
+207 SEAARKEE
-215 QTRPNDTPA
+215 AKPDDNPVA
-224 PFVSKVGRGA
+224 FVSKVGRGA

-241 DKKASRDTQDT
+241 DKKASWDTQDNST
-252 SVEQPRLAEPKGQE
+252 EQPRLAEPKGQE
-266 PEGRAMGPKKQ
+266 PEVHAMGPKKQ

-299 AVSKKGAAFKQAEAN
+299 AVLKKGAAFKQAETN

-343 DAPANRKRKGKSGRS
+343 DTPANRKRKGKPGRS

-378 RSNDSVQPESRSIVR
+378 RSNDSAQPESRSIVR

-411 AHSDRVQ
+411 VHSDRVQ

-424 VDSRPMAKTAE
+424 VDSRPMAKTAV

-459 QTGSMDTPYASRRQR
+459 QTGGMDTPYASRRQR

-505 ALKITPQRP
+505 ALKITPSRP

-536 TYDEIVRLLRGK
+536 TYDEIARLLRGK
-548 SSVKLFGVRVSGVI
+548 SSVKLFGARVSGVI

>member
-1 MRRTP
+1 M
-6 RGIIRARSLVQI
+6 
-18 PWGTI
+18 
-23 KTFVFFFEEACVSS
+23 SS
-37 SLYSDNQSDVDAL
+37 SLYSDNQNDVDAL

-153 TAPAETLAVEAKD
+153 TAPVETLAAEAKD
-166 AGQAAPAAA
+166 AGQAALAAA

-188 AAPQAEDTR
+188 AASRAEDTR
-197 RDQELPVVAP
+197 SDQELPAVAP
-207 SEAAQKEE
+207 SKTAQKEE
-215 QTRPNDTPA
+215 AKPDDNPVA
-224 PFVSKVGRGA
+224 FVSKVGRGA

-241 DKKASRDTQDT
+241 DKKASRDTRDT

-266 PEGRAMGPKKQ
+266 PEVHAVGPQKQ
-277 QPQAQDAPSAPAEKK
+277 QPQAQDAPSAPVEKK
-292 APAPKEP
+292 ASAPKEP
-299 AVSKKGAAFKQAEAN
+299 AVSKKGAACKQAEAN
-314 RGRVAFAERDTQRKH
+314 RGRVAFAERDAQRKH
-329 EDAKEGEARSSVKR
+329 EAAKEGEARSSVKKET
-343 DAPANRKRKGKSGRS
+343 PANGKRKGKPGRS

-369 PSTQTIGAH
+369 PSTQTMGAH
-378 RSNDSVQPESRSIVR
+378 RSNDSVRSESRSIVR

-411 AHSDRVQ
+411 AHGDRVQ

-424 VDSRPMAKTAE
+424 VDNRSMAKAAV

-459 QTGSMDTPYASRRQR
+459 QTDGMDTPYASRRQR

-514 YHFTSFFGIGANKPF
+514 YHFTSFFGISANKPF

-536 TYDEIVRLLRGK
+536 TYDEIARLLRGK

-691 GSLDRILNS
+691 GNLDRILNS

>member
-1 MRRTP
+1 M
-6 RGIIRARSLVQI
+6 
-18 PWGTI
+18 
-23 KTFVFFFEEACVSS
+23 SS
-37 SLYSDNQSDVDAL
+37 SLYSDNQNDVDAL

-153 TAPAETLAVEAKD
+153 SAPVETLAAEAKD

-175 ACGSEKDSGSAKP
+175 ACGSGKDSGLAKSAVP
-188 AAPQAEDTR
+188 RAEDTR
-197 RDQELPVVAP
+197 RDQELPAAAP
-207 SEAAQKEE
+207 SETAQKEE
-215 QTRPNDTPA
+215 AKPDDNPVA
-224 PFVSKVGRGA
+224 FVSKVGRGA
-234 RVHRRAQ
+234 RVHRRVQ
-241 DKKASRDTQDT
+241 DKKTARDTQDT
-252 SVEQPRLAEPKGQE
+252 SVGQSRLAEPKAQE
-266 PEGRAMGPKKQ
+266 PEGRAMGPQKQ

-292 APAPKEP
+292 ASAPKEP

-314 RGRVAFAERDTQRKH
+314 RGRVAFAERDAQRKH
-329 EDAKEGEARSSVKR
+329 EDAKEGEARSSVKKET
-343 DAPANRKRKGKSGRS
+343 PANRKRKGKPGRS
-358 EAVKSSHKQDS
+358 EAVKSSRKQDS
-369 PSTQTIGAH
+369 PSTQTMGAH
-378 RSNDSVQPESRSIVR
+378 RSNDSAQPESRSIVR

-424 VDSRPMAKTAE
+424 VDNRPMAKTAVH
-435 RENGHQNAKQQLAHD
+435 ENGHQNAKQQLAHD

-459 QTGSMDTPYASRRQR
+459 QTDGMDTPYASRRQR

-536 TYDEIVRLLRGK
+536 TYDEIARLLRGK

>member
-1 MRRTP
+1 M
-6 RGIIRARSLVQI
+6 
-18 PWGTI
+18 
-23 KTFVFFFEEACVSS
+23 SS
-37 SLYSDNQSDVDAL
+37 SLYSDNQNDVDAL

-153 TAPAETLAVEAKD
+153 TAPVETLAAEAKD

-188 AAPQAEDTR
+188 AVPRAEDTR
-197 RDQELPVVAP
+197 RDQELPATAP

-215 QTRPNDTPA
+215 AKPDDNPVA
-224 PFVSKVGRGA
+224 FVSKVGRGA

-252 SVEQPRLAEPKGQE
+252 SVGQSRLAEPKAQE
-266 PEGRAMGPKKQ
+266 PEVHAMGPKQQ
-277 QPQAQDAPSAPAEKK
+277 QPQAQDAPSVPAEKK
-292 APAPKEP
+292 VPAPKEP

-329 EDAKEGEARSSVKR
+329 EEAKEGEARSSVKKET
-343 DAPANRKRKGKSGRS
+343 PANRKRKGKPGRS

-369 PSTQTIGAH
+369 PLTQTMGVH
-378 RSNDSVQPESRSIVR
+378 RSNDSAQPESRSIVR

-404 VLPLSAV
+404 VLPLPAV

-424 VDSRPMAKTAE
+424 VDNRPMAKTAV
-435 RENGHQNAKQQLAHD
+435 RENTHQNAKQQLAHD

-459 QTGSMDTPYASRRQR
+459 QTDGMDTPYASRRQR

-536 TYDEIVRLLRGK
+536 TYDEIARLLRGK

>member
-1 MRRTP
+1 M
-6 RGIIRARSLVQI
+6 
-18 PWGTI
+18 
-23 KTFVFFFEEACVSS
+23 SS
-37 SLYSDNQSDVDAL
+37 SLYSDNQNDVDAL

-114 DETGVDGRPA
+114 DETSVDGRPA

-153 TAPAETLAVEAKD
+153 SAPAETLAAEAKD
-166 AGQAAPAAA
+166 TGQAAPAA

-188 AAPQAEDTR
+188 AASRAEDTR
-197 RDQELPVVAP
+197 SDQELPAVAP
-207 SEAAQKEE
+207 SKAAQKEE
-215 QTRPNDTPA
+215 QARPNDTPA
-224 PFVSKVGRGA
+224 PFVSKVGRGV

-241 DKKASRDTQDT
+241 DKKASRDTRDT
-252 SVEQPRLAEPKGQE
+252 SVEQPRLAEPKAQE
-266 PEGRAMGPKKQ
+266 PEVHAVGPQKQ

-292 APAPKEP
+292 ASAPKEP
-299 AVSKKGAAFKQAEAN
+299 AASKKGAAFKQAEAS
-314 RGRVAFAERDTQRKH
+314 RGRVAFVERDAQRKH
-329 EDAKEGEARSSVKR
+329 EDAKEGEARSSVKKET
-343 DAPANRKRKGKSGRS
+343 PANRKRKGKPGRS
-358 EAVKSSHKQDS
+358 EAVKSSRKQDS
-369 PSTQTIGAH
+369 PSTQTMGAH
-378 RSNDSVQPESRSIVR
+378 RSNDSAQPESRSIVR

-411 AHSDRVQ
+411 AHGDRVQ

-424 VDSRPMAKTAE
+424 VDNRPMAKTAV

-459 QTGSMDTPYASRRQR
+459 QTDGMDTPYASRRQR

-536 TYDEIVRLLRGK
+536 TYDEIARLLRGK

>member
-1 MRRTP
+1 M
-6 RGIIRARSLVQI
+6 
-18 PWGTI
+18 
-23 KTFVFFFEEACVSS
+23 SS
-37 SLYSDNQSDVDAL
+37 SLYSDNQNDVDAL

-153 TAPAETLAVEAKD
+153 SAPAETLAAEAKD
-166 AGQAAPAAA
+166 AGQVAPAAA
-175 ACGSEKDSGSAKP
+175 ACGSKKDSGSTKP
-188 AAPQAEDTR
+188 AVPRAEDTR
-197 RDQELPVVAP
+197 RDQELPATAP

-215 QTRPNDTPA
+215 AKPDDNPVA
-224 PFVSKVGRGA
+224 FVSKVGRGA
-234 RVHRRAQ
+234 RVHRRVQ
-241 DKKASRDTQDT
+241 DKKTARDTQGT
-252 SVEQPRLAEPKGQE
+252 SVEQSRLAEPKGQE
-266 PEGRAMGPKKQ
+266 PELHAVGPQKQ

-292 APAPKEP
+292 APVPKEP

-314 RGRVAFAERDTQRKH
+314 RGRVAFAERDAQRKH
-329 EDAKEGEARSSVKR
+329 EDAKEGEARSSVKKE
-343 DAPANRKRKGKSGRS
+343 APANRKRKGKPGRS
-358 EAVKSSHKQDS
+358 EAVKSSRKQDS
-369 PSTQTIGAH
+369 PSTQPMGAH
-378 RSNDSVQPESRSIVR
+378 HSNESVRSESRSIVR

-411 AHSDRVQ
+411 AHGDRVQ

-424 VDSRPMAKTAE
+424 IDNRPMAKTAVH
-435 RENGHQNAKQQLAHD
+435 ENGHQNAKQQLAHD

-459 QTGSMDTPYASRRQR
+459 QTDGMDTPYASRRQR

-536 TYDEIVRLLRGK
+536 TYDEIARLLRGK

-691 GSLDRILNS
+691 GNLDRILNS

>member
-1 MRRTP
+1 M
-6 RGIIRARSLVQI
+6 
-18 PWGTI
+18 
-23 KTFVFFFEEACVSS
+23 SS
-37 SLYSDNQSDVDAL
+37 SLYSDNQNDVDAL

-153 TAPAETLAVEAKD
+153 TAPAETLAAEAKD
-166 AGQAAPAAA
+166 TGQAAPAAA
-175 ACGSEKDSGSAKP
+175 ACGSEKDSGLAKSAVP
-188 AAPQAEDTR
+188 RAEDTR
-197 RDQELPVVAP
+197 CDQELPATAP

-215 QTRPNDTPA
+215 AKPDDNPVA
-224 PFVSKVGRGA
+224 FVSKVGRGA

-241 DKKASRDTQDT
+241 DKKASRDTRDT

-266 PEGRAMGPKKQ
+266 PEVHAVGPQKQ
-277 QPQAQDAPSAPAEKK
+277 QPQAQDAPSAPVEKK
-292 APAPKEP
+292 ASAPKEP

-314 RGRVAFAERDTQRKH
+314 RGRVAFTERDTQRKH
-329 EDAKEGEARSSVKR
+329 EDAKEGEARSSVKKE
-343 DAPANRKRKGKSGRS
+343 APANRKRKGKPGRS
-358 EAVKSSHKQDS
+358 EAVKSSRKQDS
-369 PSTQTIGAH
+369 PSTQPMGAH
-378 RSNDSVQPESRSIVR
+378 HSNDSVRSESRSIVR

-411 AHSDRVQ
+411 AHGDRVQ

-424 VDSRPMAKTAE
+424 VDNRSMAKTAVH
-435 RENGHQNAKQQLAHD
+435 ENGHQNAKQQLAHD

-459 QTGSMDTPYASRRQR
+459 QTDGMDTPYASRRQR

-536 TYDEIVRLLRGK
+536 TYDEIARLLRGK

>member
-1 MRRTP
+1 
-6 RGIIRARSLVQI
+6 
-18 PWGTI
+18 
-23 KTFVFFFEEACVSS
+23 VSS
-37 SLYSDNQSDVDAL
+37 SLYSDNQNDVDAL

-153 TAPAETLAVEAKD
+153 LAPAETLAVEAKD

-175 ACGSEKDSGSAKP
+175 VCGSEKDSGSAKP
-188 AAPQAEDTR
+188 AVPRAEDTR
-197 RDQELPVVAP
+197 PDQELPAVAP

-215 QTRPNDTPA
+215 AKPDDNPVA
-224 PFVSKVGRGA
+224 FVSKVGRGA

-252 SVEQPRLAEPKGQE
+252 SVEQPRLAEPKAQE
-266 PEGRAMGPKKQ
+266 PEVHAVGPKKQ

-292 APAPKEP
+292 ASAPKEP
-299 AVSKKGAAFKQAEAN
+299 AASKKGAAFKQAEAS
-314 RGRVAFAERDTQRKH
+314 RGRVAFVERDTQRKH
-329 EDAKEGEARSSVKR
+329 EDAKEGEARSSVKKET
-343 DAPANRKRKGKSGRS
+343 PANRKRKGKPGRS

-369 PSTQTIGAH
+369 PSTQPMGAH
-378 RSNDSVQPESRSIVR
+378 RSNESVRSESRSIVR

-424 VDSRPMAKTAE
+424 VDNRPMAKTAE

-459 QTGSMDTPYASRRQR
+459 QTGGMDTPYASRRQR

-505 ALKITPQRP
+505 ALKITPSRP

-536 TYDEIVRLLRGK
+536 TYDEIARLLRGK

>member
-1 MRRTP
+1 M
-6 RGIIRARSLVQI
+6 
-18 PWGTI
+18 
-23 KTFVFFFEEACVSS
+23 SS
-37 SLYSDNQSDVDAL
+37 SLYSDNQNDVDAL

-153 TAPAETLAVEAKD
+153 TAPVETLAAEAKD

-188 AAPQAEDTR
+188 AVPRAEDTR
-197 RDQELPVVAP
+197 RDQELPATAP

-215 QTRPNDTPA
+215 QARPNDTPA
-224 PFVSKVGRGA
+224 SFVSKVGRGA
-234 RVHRRAQ
+234 RVHRRVQ

-266 PEGRAMGPKKQ
+266 PEGRAMGPQKQ

-292 APAPKEP
+292 APVPKEP
-299 AVSKKGAAFKQAEAN
+299 VVSKKGAAFKQAEAN

-329 EDAKEGEARSSVKR
+329 EDAKEGEARSSVKKET
-343 DAPANRKRKGKSGRS
+343 PANRKRKGKPGRS
-358 EAVKSSHKQDS
+358 EAVKSSRKQDS
-369 PSTQTIGAH
+369 PSTQTMGAH
-378 RSNDSVQPESRSIVR
+378 RSNDSAQPESRSIVR
-393 VIRGQLAKVAT
+393 VIRGQLAKAAT

-411 AHSDRVQ
+411 AHGDRVQ

-424 VDSRPMAKTAE
+424 VDNRPMAKTAE

-459 QTGSMDTPYASRRQR
+459 QTDGMDTPYASRRQR

-536 TYDEIVRLLRGK
+536 TYDEIARLLRGK

>member
-1 MRRTP
+1 M
-6 RGIIRARSLVQI
+6 
-18 PWGTI
+18 
-23 KTFVFFFEEACVSS
+23 SS
-37 SLYSDNQSDVDAL
+37 SLYSDNQNDVDAL

-153 TAPAETLAVEAKD
+153 TAPAETLAAEAKD
-166 AGQAAPAAA
+166 TGQAAPAAA
-175 ACGSEKDSGSAKP
+175 ACGSEKDSGLAKSAVP
-188 AAPQAEDTR
+188 RAEDTR
-197 RDQELPVVAP
+197 CDQELPATAP

-215 QTRPNDTPA
+215 AKPDDNPVA
-224 PFVSKVGRGA
+224 FVSKVGRGA

-241 DKKASRDTQDT
+241 DKKASRDTRDT

-266 PEGRAMGPKKQ
+266 PEVHAVGPQKQ
-277 QPQAQDAPSAPAEKK
+277 QPQAQDAPSAPVEKK
-292 APAPKEP
+292 ASAPKEP

-314 RGRVAFAERDTQRKH
+314 RGRVAFTERDTQRKH
-329 EDAKEGEARSSVKR
+329 EDAKEGEARSSVKKE
-343 DAPANRKRKGKSGRS
+343 APANRKRKGKPGRS
-358 EAVKSSHKQDS
+358 EAVKSSRKQDS
-369 PSTQTIGAH
+369 PSTQPMGAH
-378 RSNDSVQPESRSIVR
+378 HSNDSVRSESRSIVR

-411 AHSDRVQ
+411 AHGDRVQ

-424 VDSRPMAKTAE
+424 VDNRSMAKTAVH
-435 RENGHQNAKQQLAHD
+435 ENGHQNAKQQLAHD

-459 QTGSMDTPYASRRQR
+459 QTDGMDTPYASRRQR

-536 TYDEIVRLLRGK
+536 TYDEIARLLRGK

-668 ILREGGRIPQEIL
+668 ILREGGRIPQEIR

>member
-1 MRRTP
+1 M
-6 RGIIRARSLVQI
+6 
-18 PWGTI
+18 
-23 KTFVFFFEEACVSS
+23 SS
-37 SLYSDNQSDVDAL
+37 SLYSDNQGDVDAL
-50 ARRIAALTSLSSKQ
+50 ARRVAALTSLSSKQ

-124 IYSICAKVSE
+124 IYSINAKVSE
-134 LIIVDGAEDLNDG
+134 LIVVEGTEDLNDG
-147 FDVEEE
+147 FDAEEE
-153 TAPAETLAVEAKD
+153 QAPAGEPDAVKGAPEAKED
-166 AGQAAPAAA
+166 VPA
-175 ACGSEKDSGSAKP
+175 KDSSAGKVQAGESVTEP
-188 AAPQAEDTR
+188 VDDAREKREAPVAASPE
-197 RDQELPVVAP
+197 V
-207 SEAAQKEE
+207 AQKEA
-215 QTRPNDTPA
+215 RSAADDKPV

-234 RVHRRAQ
+234 RVHRRMDAQ
-241 DKKASRDTQDT
+241 KSAQGSERDHA
-252 SVEQPRLAEPKGQE
+252 EQQQKDADAAVKDQKPAVH
-266 PEGRAMGPKKQ
+266 AMGSKKKQ
-277 QPQAQDAPSAPAEKK
+277 PSTLDAIVETAEKK
-292 APAPKEP
+292 ATASKSAPASKKDAAPKSREEKHGHNAAPVHEGRREREASKDEQASASVKKENSASRRRGERPERRKGAQPVRKQEAAPAP
-299 AVSKKGAAFKQAEAN
+299 
-314 RGRVAFAERDTQRKH
+314 T
-329 EDAKEGEARSSVKR
+329 R
-343 DAPANRKRKGKSGRS
+343 DAVRAN
-358 EAVKSSHKQDS
+358 APTSS
-369 PSTQTIGAH
+369 
-378 RSNDSVQPESRSIVR
+378 ESRSIVR
-393 VIRGQLAKVAT
+393 VIRGQLAKVAS
-404 VLPLSAV
+404 VLPLSV
-411 AHSDRVQ
+411 AAQKDRVQ

-424 VDSRPMAKTAE
+424 VDSRSTAQGAE
-435 RENGHQNAKQQLAHD
+435 HEGAPQNAKRQLAHD
-450 FEAITTWIE
+450 FEAITTWVE
-459 QTGSMDTPYASRRQR
+459 QTSAMDTPYASRRQR

-505 ALKITPQRP
+505 ALKITPSRP

-536 TYDEIVRLLRGK
+536 TYDEIARLLRGK
-548 SSVKLFGVRVSGVI
+548 SSVKLFGIRVSGVI

-626 AHKRRLKDGRGVEH
+626 AHKRRLKDGRGVER

>member
-1 MRRTP
+1 M
-6 RGIIRARSLVQI
+6 
-18 PWGTI
+18 
-23 KTFVFFFEEACVSS
+23 SS
-37 SLYSDNQSDVDAL
+37 SLYSDNQNDVDAL

-153 TAPAETLAVEAKD
+153 TAPAETLAAEAKD
-166 AGQAAPAAA
+166 TGQAAPAAA
-175 ACGSEKDSGSAKP
+175 ACGSEKDSGLAKSAVP
-188 AAPQAEDTR
+188 RAEDTR
-197 RDQELPVVAP
+197 CDQELPATAP

-215 QTRPNDTPA
+215 AKPDDNPVA
-224 PFVSKVGRGA
+224 FVSKVGRGA

-241 DKKASRDTQDT
+241 DKKASRDTRDT

-266 PEGRAMGPKKQ
+266 PEVHAVGPQKQ
-277 QPQAQDAPSAPAEKK
+277 QPQAQDAPSAPVEKK
-292 APAPKEP
+292 ASAPKEP

-314 RGRVAFAERDTQRKH
+314 RGRVAFTERDTQRKH
-329 EDAKEGEARSSVKR
+329 EDAKEGEARSSVKKE
-343 DAPANRKRKGKSGRS
+343 APANRKRKGKPGRS
-358 EAVKSSHKQDS
+358 EAVKSSRKQDS
-369 PSTQTIGAH
+369 PSTQPMGAH
-378 RSNDSVQPESRSIVR
+378 HSNDSVRSESRSIVR

-411 AHSDRVQ
+411 AHGDRVQ

-424 VDSRPMAKTAE
+424 VDNRSMAKTAVH
-435 RENGHQNAKQQLAHD
+435 ENGHQNAKQQLAHD

-459 QTGSMDTPYASRRQR
+459 QTDGMDTPYASRRQR

-536 TYDEIVRLLRGK
+536 TYDEIARLLRGK

-652 RAIADLP
+652 RCPWSRAC
-659 MVTRVQFRN
+659 
-668 ILREGGRIPQEIL
+668 
-681 TSADYRDSSS
+681 SSVIS
-691 GSLDRILNS
+691 CVRAAVSHRRS

>member
-1 MRRTP
+1 M
-6 RGIIRARSLVQI
+6 
-18 PWGTI
+18 
-23 KTFVFFFEEACVSS
+23 SS
-37 SLYSDNQSDVDAL
+37 SLYSDNQNDVDAL

-153 TAPAETLAVEAKD
+153 SAPAETLAAEAKD
-166 AGQAAPAAA
+166 TGQAAPAAA
-175 ACGSEKDSGSAKP
+175 VCGSEKDSGSAKP
-188 AAPQAEDTR
+188 AVPRAEDTR
-197 RDQELPVVAP
+197 RDQELPAAAP
-207 SEAAQKEE
+207 SETAQKEE
-215 QTRPNDTPA
+215 AKPDDNPVA
-224 PFVSKVGRGA
+224 FVSKVGRGA
-234 RVHRRAQ
+234 RVHRRVQ
-241 DKKASRDTQDT
+241 NKKTARDTQGT
-252 SVEQPRLAEPKGQE
+252 SAEQSRLAEPKGQE
-266 PEGRAMGPKKQ
+266 PEVHAMGPQKQ

-292 APAPKEP
+292 APVPKEP
-299 AVSKKGAAFKQAEAN
+299 AVSKKGAACKQAEAN
-314 RGRVAFAERDTQRKH
+314 RGRVAFTERDTQRKH
-329 EDAKEGEARSSVKR
+329 EDAKEGEARSSVKKET
-343 DAPANRKRKGKSGRS
+343 PANRKRKGKPGRS

-369 PSTQTIGAH
+369 PSTQAMGAH
-378 RSNDSVQPESRSIVR
+378 RSNDSAQPESRSIVR

-411 AHSDRVQ
+411 VHSDRVQ

-424 VDSRPMAKTAE
+424 VDNRPMAKTAA
-435 RENGHQNAKQQLAHD
+435 RENAHQNAKQQLAHD

-459 QTGSMDTPYASRRQR
+459 QTDGMDTPYASRRQR

-536 TYDEIVRLLRGK
+536 TYDEIARLLRGK

>member
-1 MRRTP
+1 M
-6 RGIIRARSLVQI
+6 
-18 PWGTI
+18 
-23 KTFVFFFEEACVSS
+23 SS
-37 SLYSDNQSDVDAL
+37 SLYSDNQNDVDAL

-114 DETGVDGRPA
+114 DETGVDGRPT

-153 TAPAETLAVEAKD
+153 TAPVETLAAEAKD
-166 AGQAAPAAA
+166 AGQAAPAAV

-188 AAPQAEDTR
+188 AVPRAEDTR
-197 RDQELPVVAP
+197 RDQELPAVAP

-215 QTRPNDTPA
+215 AKPDDNPVA
-224 PFVSKVGRGA
+224 FVSKVGRGA

-241 DKKASRDTQDT
+241 DKKASRDTRDT
-252 SVEQPRLAEPKGQE
+252 SVEQPRPAEPKTQE
-266 PEGRAMGPKKQ
+266 PELHAMGPKKQ
-277 QPQAQDAPSAPAEKK
+277 QLQAQDTPSAPAEKK
-292 APAPKEP
+292 ASAPKES
-299 AVSKKGAAFKQAEAN
+299 AVSKKGAAFKQAEAH
-314 RGRVAFAERDTQRKH
+314 RDRVAFAERDAQRKH
-329 EDAKEGEARSSVKR
+329 KDAKEGEGRSSVKR
-343 DAPANRKRKGKSGRS
+343 DTPANRKRKGRPERS

-369 PSTQTIGAH
+369 PSTQTMGDH
-378 RSNDSVQPESRSIVR
+378 RSNDSVRPESRSIVR

-404 VLPLSAV
+404 VLPLSAA

-424 VDSRPMAKTAE
+424 VDSRPMAKTAVH
-435 RENGHQNAKQQLAHD
+435 ENGHQNAKQQLAHD

-459 QTGSMDTPYASRRQR
+459 QTDGMDTPYASRRQR

-505 ALKITPQRP
+505 ALKITPTRP

-536 TYDEIVRLLRGK
+536 TYDEIARLLRGK

>member
-1 MRRTP
+1 M
-6 RGIIRARSLVQI
+6 
-18 PWGTI
+18 
-23 KTFVFFFEEACVSS
+23 SS
-37 SLYSDNQSDVDAL
+37 SLYSDNQNDVDAL

-153 TAPAETLAVEAKD
+153 TAPAETLAAEAKD

-188 AAPQAEDTR
+188 AVPRAEDTR
-197 RDQELPVVAP
+197 RDQELPAAAP
-207 SEAAQKEE
+207 SKAAQKEE
-215 QTRPNDTPA
+215 QARPNDTPA

-234 RVHRRAQ
+234 RVHRHAQ

-266 PEGRAMGPKKQ
+266 PEVHAMGPQKQ
-277 QPQAQDAPSAPAEKK
+277 QPQAQGAPSAPAEKK
-292 APAPKEP
+292 VPVPKEP
-299 AVSKKGAAFKQAEAN
+299 AVSKKGAAFKQAEAS
-314 RGRVAFAERDTQRKH
+314 RGRVAFAERDAQRKH
-329 EDAKEGEARSSVKR
+329 EDAKEGEVRSSVKKET
-343 DAPANRKRKGKSGRS
+343 PANRKRKGKPGRS
-358 EAVKSSHKQDS
+358 EAVKSSRKQDS
-369 PSTQTIGAH
+369 PSTQTTGAH
-378 RSNDSVQPESRSIVR
+378 RSNDSVRPESRSIVR

-411 AHSDRVQ
+411 AHGDRVQ

-424 VDSRPMAKTAE
+424 VDNRPMAKTAVH
-435 RENGHQNAKQQLAHD
+435 ENGHQNAKQQLAHD

-459 QTGSMDTPYASRRQR
+459 QTDGMDTPYASRRQR

-536 TYDEIVRLLRGK
+536 TYDEIARLLRGK

>member
-1 MRRTP
+1 M
-6 RGIIRARSLVQI
+6 
-18 PWGTI
+18 
-23 KTFVFFFEEACVSS
+23 SS
-37 SLYSDNQSDVDAL
+37 SLYSDNQNDVDAL

-153 TAPAETLAVEAKD
+153 SAPAETSAVEAKD

-188 AAPQAEDTR
+188 AVPRAEDTR
-197 RDQELPVVAP
+197 RDQELPAVAP
-207 SEAAQKEE
+207 SEAAQKEGAK
-215 QTRPNDTPA
+215 PDDNPVA
-224 PFVSKVGRGA
+224 FVSKVGRGA
-234 RVHRRAQ
+234 RVHRRVQ

-266 PEGRAMGPKKQ
+266 PEVHAMGPQKQ

-292 APAPKEP
+292 VPVPKEP

-314 RGRVAFAERDTQRKH
+314 RGRVAFAERDAQRKH
-329 EDAKEGEARSSVKR
+329 EDAKEGEVRSSVKKET
-343 DAPANRKRKGKSGRS
+343 PANRKRKGKPGRS

-369 PSTQTIGAH
+369 PSTQTTGAH
-378 RSNDSVQPESRSIVR
+378 RSNDSVRPESRSIVR

-404 VLPLSAV
+404 VLPLFAV

-424 VDSRPMAKTAE
+424 VDNRPMAKTAVH
-435 RENGHQNAKQQLAHD
+435 ENGHQNAKQQLAHD

-459 QTGSMDTPYASRRQR
+459 QTDGKDTPYASRRQR

-536 TYDEIVRLLRGK
+536 TYDEIARLLRGK

-659 MVTRVQFRN
+659 MITRVQFRN

>member
-1 MRRTP
+1 MGSKKQQLQVQDVP
-6 RGIIRARSLVQI
+6 SASL
-18 PWGTI
+18 
-23 KTFVFFFEEACVSS
+23 E
-37 SLYSDNQSDVDAL
+37 
-50 ARRIAALTSLSSKQ
+50 
-64 AAVISRGLLGRKV
+64 
-77 LKIKSSSLG
+77 
-86 GLFRSIDKDIDTKRL
+86 
-101 RDEFIKSGLIERI
+101 
-114 DETGVDGRPA
+114 
-124 IYSICAKVSE
+124 
-134 LIIVDGAEDLNDG
+134 
-147 FDVEEE
+147 
-153 TAPAETLAVEAKD
+153 
-166 AGQAAPAAA
+166 
-175 ACGSEKDSGSAKP
+175 
-188 AAPQAEDTR
+188 
-197 RDQELPVVAP
+197 
-207 SEAAQKEE
+207 
-215 QTRPNDTPA
+215 
-224 PFVSKVGRGA
+224 
-234 RVHRRAQ
+234 
-241 DKKASRDTQDT
+241 KKAS
-252 SVEQPRLAEPKGQE
+252 
-266 PEGRAMGPKKQ
+266 
-277 QPQAQDAPSAPAEKK
+277 
-292 APAPKEP
+292 APKE
-299 AVSKKGAAFKQAEAN
+299 AVVSKKDAAPERSEAN
-314 RGRVAFAERDTQRKH
+314 QGRAAAVERDAQQKRGDVKG
-329 EDAKEGEARSSVKR
+329 GEACSSAKK
-343 DAPANRKRKGKSGRS
+343 DSPANRKRRGRSGRS
-358 EAVKSSHKQDS
+358 EALKPSRKQDA
-369 PSTQTIGAH
+369 P
-378 RSNDSVQPESRSIVR
+378 SVQAKGSALPSDSAQPEPRSIVR

-404 VLPLSAV
+404 VLPLSVV
-411 AHSDRVQ
+411 AQKDRVQ

-424 VDSRPMAKTAE
+424 VDNRPMAKTVE
-435 RENGHQNAKQQLAHD
+435 RENAHQNAKQQLAHD

-459 QTGSMDTPYASRRQR
+459 QTGGMDTPYASRRQR

-536 TYDEIVRLLRGK
+536 TYDEIARLLRGK

-626 AHKRRLKDGRGVEH
+626 AHKRRLKDGRGVER

>member
-1 MRRTP
+1 M
-6 RGIIRARSLVQI
+6 
-18 PWGTI
+18 
-23 KTFVFFFEEACVSS
+23 SS
-37 SLYSDNQSDVDAL
+37 SLYSDNQNDVDAL

-153 TAPAETLAVEAKD
+153 PAPVETLAAEAKD

-188 AAPQAEDTR
+188 AVPRAEDTR
-197 RDQELPVVAP
+197 RDQELPATAP

-215 QTRPNDTPA
+215 QASPNDTPA

-234 RVHRRAQ
+234 RVHRRTQ
-241 DKKASRDTQDT
+241 DKKASRETRDT
-252 SVEQPRLAEPKGQE
+252 SVEQPRLAEPKAQE

-292 APAPKEP
+292 APVPKEP

-314 RGRVAFAERDTQRKH
+314 RGRVVFAERDAQRKH
-329 EDAKEGEARSSVKR
+329 EDAREGEARSSVKKET
-343 DAPANRKRKGKSGRS
+343 PANRKRKGKPGRS
-358 EAVKSSHKQDS
+358 EAVKSSRKQDS
-369 PSTQTIGAH
+369 PSTQTMGAH
-378 RSNDSVQPESRSIVR
+378 RSNDSVQPEPRSIVR

-411 AHSDRVQ
+411 AHGDRVQ

-424 VDSRPMAKTAE
+424 VDNHPMAKTAE

-459 QTGSMDTPYASRRQR
+459 QTDGMDTPYASRRQR

-536 TYDEIVRLLRGK
+536 TYDEIARLLRGK

>member
-1 MRRTP
+1 M
-6 RGIIRARSLVQI
+6 
-18 PWGTI
+18 
-23 KTFVFFFEEACVSS
+23 SS
-37 SLYSDNQSDVDAL
+37 SLYSDNQNDVDAL

-134 LIIVDGAEDLNDG
+134 LIIVDGAEDLNDD

-153 TAPAETLAVEAKD
+153 TAPVETLAAEAKD

-188 AAPQAEDTR
+188 AVPRAEDTR
-197 RDQELPVVAP
+197 RDQELPATAP

-215 QTRPNDTPA
+215 QARPNDTPA

-241 DKKASRDTQDT
+241 DKKTAQDVR
-252 SVEQPRLAEPKGQE
+252 SNPAEQQKPAEPKGQK
-266 PEGRAMGPKKQ
+266 PEIHAMGSKGRQ
-277 QPQAQDAPSAPAEKK
+277 LQAQDASSASVEKK
-292 APAPKEP
+292 ASAPKEA
-299 AVSKKGAAFKQAEAN
+299 AVSKKGAAFERSEAN
-314 RGRVAFAERDTQRKH
+314 QSRAVAAVRGTQQKRV
-329 EDAKEGEARSSVKR
+329 DAKGEEDRSSAKK
-343 DAPANRKRKGKSGRS
+343 DSPANRKRKGKPGRS
-358 EAVKSSHKQDS
+358 EAVKSSRKQDA
-369 PSTQTIGAH
+369 PSTRAKGSTLP
-378 RSNDSVQPESRSIVR
+378 SDSARPESRSIVR

-411 AHSDRVQ
+411 VHSDRVQ

-424 VDSRPMAKTAE
+424 VDNRPMAKTAV

-459 QTGSMDTPYASRRQR
+459 QTDGMDTPYASRRQR

-536 TYDEIVRLLRGK
+536 TYDEIARLLRGK

>member
-1 MRRTP
+1 M
-6 RGIIRARSLVQI
+6 
-18 PWGTI
+18 
-23 KTFVFFFEEACVSS
+23 SS
-37 SLYSDNQSDVDAL
+37 SLYSDNQNDVDAL

-114 DETGVDGRPA
+114 DETGVDGRPT

-153 TAPAETLAVEAKD
+153 TAPAETLAAEAKD
-166 AGQAAPAAA
+166 AGQAAPAAV

-188 AAPQAEDTR
+188 AVPRAEDTR
-197 RDQELPVVAP
+197 RDQELPAVAP

-215 QTRPNDTPA
+215 AKPDDNPVA
-224 PFVSKVGRGA
+224 FVSKVGRGA

-241 DKKASRDTQDT
+241 DKKASRDTRDT
-252 SVEQPRLAEPKGQE
+252 SVEQPRLAEPKAQE
-266 PEGRAMGPKKQ
+266 PEVHAVGPQKQ

-299 AVSKKGAAFKQAEAN
+299 AVLKKGAAFKQAEAN

-343 DAPANRKRKGKSGRS
+343 DTPANRRRKGRSGRS

-369 PSTQTIGAH
+369 PSTQTMGAH
-378 RSNDSVQPESRSIVR
+378 RSNDSAQPESLSIVR
-393 VIRGQLAKVAT
+393 IIRGQLAKVAT

-411 AHSDRVQ
+411 AHSNRVQ

-424 VDSRPMAKTAE
+424 VDNRPMAKTAVH
-435 RENGHQNAKQQLAHD
+435 ENGHQNAKQQLAHD

-459 QTGSMDTPYASRRQR
+459 QTDGMDTPYASRRQR

-505 ALKITPQRP
+505 ALKITPSRP

-536 TYDEIVRLLRGK
+536 TYDEIARLLRGK